1 MKKIKNFSILM
12 VMILIFNLLSGC
24 RGVKYNAVLYDM
36 ANSWIKEEF
45 VEENPIQLTGDII
58 ENSTDSNSNER
69 YPLERSFIVNNE
81 QEYKK
86 IFIDGIEELNID
98 FEEQMILIYTFST
111 IYKRKNSL
119 RSISVEDKTGKIV
132 YQMET
137 KYGIGDASG
146 PYQRWFAVKLNK
158 IDITAVEFQ
167 EK

>member
-137 KYGIGDASG
+137 KHGVGDACP